1 MSKNITRTLRP
12 IVSAETI
19 LVRYFMRQFSS
30 RNIQMSNCCVSQ
42 VRDGGDEGSPL
53 LGSRHCGNSS
63 PLPLTSSQNMMWI
76 RYVTDGSNAST
87 GFQASYDRV
96 ETSMSFSIAESERL
110 DIVYQFNAVDELL
123 R

>member
-1 MSKNITRTLRP
+1 M
-12 IVSAETI
+12 SAETI

-76 RYVTDGSNAST
+76 RYVTDGSDNST
-87 GFQASYDRV
+87 EFQASYERADPC
-96 ETSMSFSIAESERL
+96 MCFSFKRL
-110 DIVYQFNAVDELL
+110 SQTD
-123 R
+123 